1 MKKLLVFVLCLTVF
15 LFATGSSLY
24 LDGKPTIFTI
34 CLLDAIPAGDDTYTG
49 TVITGVAGETLA
61 QWDIVYNKNS
71 SGANKWYKYNAATG
85 FGDKAQGAR
94 AMVVSA
100 LSSGVS
106 GVFLIDGIVR
116 NDGWAFTDNQDE
128 GKLIYSGE
136 TAGAITVTIPSDS
149 GDQVQILGH
158 MFDENV
164 IRFRPTLV
172 LIEV

>member
-1 MKKLLVFVLCLTVF
+1 MISVIVKTEEVQDLQVMV
-15 LFATGSSLY
+15 
-24 LDGKPTIFTI
+24 
-34 CLLDAIPAGDDTYTG
+34 AI
-49 TVITGVAGETLA
+49 
-61 QWDIVYNKNS
+61 
-71 SGANKWYKYNAATG
+71 
-85 FGDKAQGAR
+85 
-94 AMVVSA
+94 VV
-100 LSSGVS
+100 V
-106 GVFLIDGIVR
+106 
-116 NDGWAFTDNQDE
+116 DE